1 MCGEGGL
8 RTWEMRAW
16 LLLTLLFRMIP
27 GFLLTRSA
35 HECATSTDRPWHTR
49 APVEPTHSGEA
60 RLIRETTTHWTTTA
74 LDAEVDRSRCGVR
87 PISASGGA
95 GRSVIGRHSGAAV
108 TGAPPRNPGESLR
121 SSTGRATSRARGAA
135 GRRRAPPPP
144 RRSCRPG
151 AWPRRRRPADRPGR
165 RRPG

>member
-60 RLIRETTTHWTTTA
+60 RLIRETTTHWTTTDLEPEA
-74 LDAEVDRSRCGVR
+74 DRSRR
-87 PISASGGA
+87 QEGA

-108 TGAPPRNPGESLR
+108 IGTPEPWRKSQK
-121 SSTGRATSRARGAA
+121 
-135 GRRRAPPPP
+135 
-144 RRSCRPG
+144 
-151 AWPRRRRPADRPGR
+151 
-165 RRPG
+165 

>member
-1 MCGEGGL
+1 MWGGGWLLLECRVFLVIVVCGGRAPMCGEGGL
-8 RTWEMRAW
+8 RTWEVRAW

-108 TGAPPRNPGESLR
+108 TGAPPEPWRKSQK
-121 SSTGRATSRARGAA
+121 
-135 GRRRAPPPP
+135 
-144 RRSCRPG
+144 
-151 AWPRRRRPADRPGR
+151 
-165 RRPG
+165 